1 LRRKPVMNI
10 NTVKKAAGGLLKN
23 IKMSLPLL
31 LGVLLVIALINNA
44 IRPEFYARVFTGRR
58 LIDPV
63 VGALIGSVAAG
74 NPLTSYVIGGE
85 LLQQGVGMLAVV
97 AFVLAWVTVGIV
109 QLPAESIMLGKRFA
123 LVRNGVSYLFA
134 VIIALLTV
142 LTLEVL

>member
-1 LRRKPVMNI
+1 MNI
-10 NTVKKAAGGLLKN
+10 NTVKNAAGGLLKN

-74 NPLTSYVIGGE
+74 NPLTSYIIGGE

-97 AFVLAWVTVGIV
+97 AFMLAWVTVGIV

>member
-1 LRRKPVMNI
+1 MDRK
-10 NTVKKAAGGLLKN
+10 TLKSAAIGLLNNMKT
-23 IKMSLPLL
+23 SLPLL
-31 LGVLLVIALINNA
+31 LGVLLIIALINNA
-44 IRPEFYARVFTGRR
+44 IPPEFYARIFTGKR

-63 VGALIGSVAAG
+63 VGALVGSIAAG
-74 NPLTSYVIGGE
+74 NPLTSYIIGGE

-97 AFVLAWVTVGIV
+97 AFILAWVTVGVV

-142 LTLEVL
+142 LTLETL

>member
-10 NTVKKAAGGLLKN
+10 NTVKKAAGGLLQN

-31 LGVLLVIALINNA
+31 LGVLLIIALINNA
-44 IRPEFYARVFTGRR
+44 ISPEFYARIFTGKR
-58 LIDPV
+58 LIDPI
-63 VGALIGSVAAG
+63 VGALVGSIAAG
-74 NPLTSYVIGGE
+74 NPLTSYIIGGE

-97 AFVLAWVTVGIV
+97 AFILAWVTVGVV